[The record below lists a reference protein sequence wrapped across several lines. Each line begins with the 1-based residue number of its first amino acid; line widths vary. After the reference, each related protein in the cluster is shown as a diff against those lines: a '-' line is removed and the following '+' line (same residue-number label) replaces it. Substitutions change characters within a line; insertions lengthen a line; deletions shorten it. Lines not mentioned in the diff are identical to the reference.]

1 MQDAEGSIIILWKG
15 LLYTM
20 GQVGVDVGVY
30 RGGGGGES
38 CNRYWVK
45 FLHGFAQH
53 SATCP

>member
-1 MQDAEGSIIILWKG
+1 MQDAEGSIITLWEG

-30 RGGGGGES
+30 RGAGG

-45 FLHGFAQH
+45 LLNEFAQH

>member
-30 RGGGGGES
+30 RGGGGG
-38 CNRYWVK
+38 RVAI
-45 FLHGFAQH
+45 GIG
-53 SATCP
+53 